1 MYSVETGDDASE
13 QIAALPKEGL
23 LSFASLVDLLEIH
36 PWSGD
41 SYNRKRPDA
50 NMRAHAF
57 GDPSRPPTPTPTPYR
72 AREGLAST
80 LFSKISCVWSSCRS
94 SGTVDRRKTGLRSSF
109 TAVLGHCGLDGTGVK
124 LSDPSGRSA
133 QAVTCSSVYIS
144 IQFLYDCSP

>member
-57 GDPSRPPTPTPTPYR
+57 GDL
-72 AREGLAST
+72 REGLAIYLILEDQSR
-80 LFSKISCVWSSCRS
+80 V
-94 SGTVDRRKTGLRSSF
+94 V
-109 TAVLGHCGLDGTGVK
+109 VLQVLWHG
-124 LSDPSGRSA
+124 
-133 QAVTCSSVYIS
+133 
-144 IQFLYDCSP
+144 